1 MKWIAIWGIV
11 SIVSCLLAGLL
22 AAMKNR
28 DHSGWMGWTFVFPP
42 LVLVLLFLP
51 RNPGPRPVRPTVDEE
66 EQRSLSGQ

>member
-22 AAMKNR
+22 AATKNR
-28 DHSGWMGWTFVFPP
+28 DHSSWMGWTFVLPP

-51 RNPGPRPVRPTVDEE
+51 RNPGPPPRRPTVDEE
-66 EQRSLSGQ
+66 EQRSLTGQ